1 MKLKT
6 LANAYPA
13 LTKLAGQNLPLP
25 ILYRFSKVL
34 EAFEPDIRFFM
45 EQREKLFAT
54 YGTID
59 GNEYVIPPENAE
71 NFAVAF
77 GELEELEIAID
88 AEALG
93 LPFEF
98 PLLEDVNLSYI
109 DMKMLNG
116 IVILRGGEE
125 SCQKS

>member
-34 EAFEPDIRFFM
+34 EAFESDIRFFV
-45 EQREKLFAT
+45 EQREKLFAE
-54 YGTID
+54 YGEIS
-59 GNEYVIPPENAE
+59 GNEYVISPENAE
-71 NFAVAF
+71 KFAEAF
-77 GELEELEIAID
+77 GELEELDID
-88 AEALG
+88 VDADALG

-98 PLLEDVNLSYI
+98 PLLDNVNLSYG
-109 DMKMLNG
+109 DLQMLDG
-116 IVILRGGEE
+116 IVILKGEG
-125 SCQKS
+125 SCPKS

>member
-1 MKLKT
+1 M
-6 LANAYPA
+6 
-13 LTKLAGQNLPLP
+13 
-25 ILYRFSKVL
+25 
-34 EAFEPDIRFFM
+34 
-45 EQREKLFAT
+45 
-54 YGTID
+54 
-59 GNEYVIPPENAE
+59 IPPENAD

-98 PLLEDVNLSYI
+98 PLLEDVNLSYN
-109 DMKMLNG
+109 DMQMLNG

-125 SCQKS
+125 SCRKS